1 MYVSYYV
8 QCTVHSEG
16 CTPKYNIVLIV
27 TALRHKYVQE
37 YTFIL
42 MQYEYV
48 CEVYSKT
55 SNFNLSLIF
64 Y

>member
-1 MYVSYYV
+1 MY
-8 QCTVHSEG
+8 SEG
-16 CTPKYNIVLIV
+16 YTPKYNIVVIV
-27 TALRHKYVQE
+27 TALWRKYVQE
-37 YTFIL
+37 YTFII

-48 CEVYSKT
+48 CEVYNKT